1 MSKSRKRVSI
11 DELPAV
17 LESLTFLWA
26 SRTALHKRVRRIVS
40 RNPKTA
46 WHLGFSCCWLIAG

>member
-11 DELPAV
+11 DGLPAV

-26 SRTALHKRVRRIVS
+26 SRTALQKFVRRIVS

-46 WHLGFSCCWLIAG
+46 